1 VIHALV
7 HDNKSRLWC
16 GPAAIALLTGHPTS
30 VIHRMILERR
40 RGRCTRD
47 SRAVTGTS
55 HAEVYDVLR
64 DLGYTNQRCY
74 SGAVA
79 YQAFNLVDNLAFETH
94 LPVLAATKDHW
105 FITFRGKYFDN
116 RHPDGADM
124 PEEMRGQLVDT
135 AMAWRQVGPAKLP
148 PPKEPPAS
156 RHRDLR
162 KAKRLAA
169 EYSIEVEHESD
180 IGAWYVHCPP
190 EVDEVDD
197 IFEGDHYAHSP
208 TEVLDKV
215 TRYIE
220 LVHHVREHGALT

>member
-16 GPAAIALLTGHPTS
+16 GPAAIALITGQPTS
-30 VIHRMILERR
+30 VIHRMILEGR

-47 SRAVTGTS
+47 SRAVTGTT
-55 HAEVYDVLR
+55 HAEVYQVLR
-64 DLGYTNQRCY
+64 ELGYKDQR
-74 SGAVA
+74 VA
-79 YQAFNLVDNLAFETH
+79 PIAGVFPAAHLVECIAFETH
-94 LPVLAATKDHW
+94 LPVLAATADHW
-105 FITFRGKYFDN
+105 FIVFRGQYFDN
-116 RHPDGADM
+116 RHPEGVEM

-135 AMAWRQVGPAKLP
+135 VMAWRQVAAPKLP
-148 PPKEPPAS
+148 APKPPPAS
-156 RHRDLR
+156 RHPDMR
-162 KAKRLAA
+162 KALRLAK
-169 EYSIEVEHESD
+169 EYSIEVEREGD
-180 IGAWYVHCPP
+180 IDAWYVHCPA